1 MNLDE
6 YAELEGKHYEWN
18 ELRFSKKDLQEAFN
32 AGRNFEKGEQE
43 SWKTYNKFTGNQQ
56 PNKELNFEEW
66 FKKRKL

>member
-6 YAELEGKHYEWN
+6 YAELESKHYEWN
-18 ELRFSKKDLQEAFN
+18 ELRFSKKDLQEAFK
-32 AGRNFEKGEQE
+32 AGISFEHGEQE

-66 FKKRKL
+66 FNNFKK